1 MKQRKQLL
9 RVGPVLAVDSCR
21 DGSQRLCDG
30 SPRSRSLFLV
40 GNKCRRGKLCL
51 LRATLIWSQVKQ
63 HSGPRTPLLSSPL
76 TNDPRR
82 TVVHNTFELNCSVQG
97 NILQLPPSKPQD
109 PSREKKNKTRNSK
122 VSVQE
127 GQHPDR

>member
-1 MKQRKQLL
+1 M
-9 RVGPVLAVDSCR
+9 
-21 DGSQRLCDG
+21 
-30 SPRSRSLFLV
+30 
-40 GNKCRRGKLCL
+40 GKLCL

-63 HSGPRTPLLSSPL
+63 HSGPQTPLLPSPL

-82 TVVHNTFELNCSVQG
+82 TIVHNTFELNCSVQG

-109 PSREKKNKTRNSK
+109 PSREKKNKNKTRNTDIQPGRLSRSN